1 MDACLAV
8 EGHGLL
14 MGATMMDMAGRQ
26 RVRGRT
32 CALLSVCCLL
42 GTFQRVGTLISA
54 GLRGWWLLTS
64 SRRPAPACSTDGVRP
79 SFRRPCLPELVSNS
93 VSFSRVESGM
103 IFIFI
108 SSLV

>member
-14 MGATMMDMAGRQ
+14 TGATMMDMAGRQ

-64 SRRPAPACSTDGVRP
+64 SRLVAQPGPARCLLNRRGQAFLPP
-79 SFRRPCLPELVSNS
+79 SLLA
-93 VSFSRVESGM
+93 
-103 IFIFI
+103 
-108 SSLV
+108 